1 MEALKV
7 IHKSALTTIQD
18 LGRYG
23 FMRYGVSICG
33 ALDKFALRIGNLLV
47 GNSEGEAALEVT
59 ILGPKLIALK
69 GVRLAFT
76 GADLSPMI
84 NGIPSPMWCCIT
96 VKEGDIISFGTL
108 RSGCRAYLCISGGI
122 DVPLTMLSRST
133 HIRMGLG
140 GFGRA
145 LAKGDVIQVKEWG
158 RDLGKLISSNKLM
171 EEQIPTYMKDWLV
184 RIVLGPQTEYFTSK
198 GLKTFLEG
206 EYIITPE
213 SDRMGYRLNGP
224 KIEHKL
230 GADVITEATPPGS
243 VEVPGDGKPIILLA
257 DALTTGGYPKI
268 AVVISADQDSLAQAK
283 PGDKIRFEKVNIFQA
298 HKLLTEKENTVK
310 KIRSSLI
317 LSP

>member
-1 MEALKV
+1 MEALEV
-7 IHKSALTTIQD
+7 IHKGALTTIQD

-23 FMRYGVSICG
+23 YMRYGVSICG

-47 GNSEGEAALEVT
+47 GNNEGEAALEVT

-69 GVRLAFT
+69 GLRLAFT
-76 GADLSPMI
+76 GADLSPEI

-140 GFGRA
+140 GLGRA
-145 LAKGDVIQVKEWG
+145 LTKGDVIHVKEWEK
-158 RDLGKLISSNKLM
+158 DLGKLISSNKLM
-171 EEQIPTYMKDWLV
+171 KGKIPTYMKDWLV
-184 RIVLGPQTEYFTSK
+184 RVVLGPQNEYFTPK
-198 GLKTFLEG
+198 GVKTFFEG
-206 EYIITPE
+206 EYVITPE

-224 KIEHKL
+224 KIEHNL
-230 GADVITEATPPGS
+230 GADVITDATPPGS
-243 VEVPGDGKPIILLA
+243 VQVPGDGMPIILLA

-268 AVVISADQDSLAQAK
+268 AVVISADQDKLAQAK
-283 PGDKIRFEKVNIFQA
+283 PGDKIRFGKVNIFQA
-298 HKLLTEKENTVK
+298 HKILADMENTIK
-310 KIRSSLI
+310 EIRSSLI
-317 LSP
+317 LLP